1 MEYLSNALA
10 TNLKKIRE
18 ERGLSLDKLSEMT
31 GVSKSMLR
39 QIEIGQS
46 NPTIN
51 TIWKIAN
58 GLRLPFTALIEK
70 ERVEVTLRPLKE
82 NEPLPTTA
90 KGYRIYPLMSFTPE
104 RPFESY
110 YLEVDPGTVLSAE
123 PHQANAEE
131 QVLMMQGQLK
141 ISVQDSDY
149 TVEQGNFIDFQA
161 NCDHRYEN
169 TGEEM
174 VIAIMFISYSP

>member
-1 MEYLSNALA
+1 MEQPSDILS

-46 NPTIN
+46 NPTIT

-58 GLRLPFTALIEK
+58 GLRLPFTALIQEG
-70 ERVEVTLRPLKE
+70 RPEVILSPFKKKA
-82 NEPLPTTA
+82 PLPTPVA
-90 KGYRIYPLMSFTPE
+90 GYRIYSLVPFTPE
-104 RPFESY
+104 RSFESY
-110 YLEVDPGTVLSAE
+110 YLEVDPGTALSAE

-131 QVLMMQGQLK
+131 QVFLMQGQLK
-141 ISVQDSDY
+141 ISVQDTDY
-149 TVEQGNFIDFQA
+149 VVKQGNFINFQA

-169 TGEEM
+169 FGDEM
-174 VIAIMFISYSP
+174 VIAIMLISYLP